1 MKTIGRTLLF
11 SAVLLATS
19 LVVAEAPATV
29 EDLVIAIADLRDL
42 DAGSGDA
49 AVRALRDTGV
59 EVSERDLG
67 AVLTEARMT
76 RVLSAAGLRV
86 TTTRP
91 DAVISAEQ
99 LDSIL
104 IGLAP
109 EIGAD
114 DPSTT
119 PTTDEAGPYPRPND
133 EAADPATKGKKN
145 GTGKGKG
152 KKKGHGVS
160 PSSPV

>member
-1 MKTIGRTLLF
+1 MKTIGRTLVL
-11 SAVLLATS
+11 SAILLGTS
-19 LVVAEAPATV
+19 LAVAEAPATV
-29 EDLVIAIADLRDL
+29 EDLVIAIADLRNL
-42 DAGSGDA
+42 DNDNGAA
-49 AVRALRDTGV
+49 AVRALRGAGV

-76 RVLSAAGLRV
+76 RVLTAAGLRV

-91 DAVISAEQ
+91 DAVVSSER

-109 EIGAD
+109 ELGAD
-114 DPSTT
+114 DSSTT
-119 PTTDEAGPYPRPND
+119 PTTDDAGPYPRPND